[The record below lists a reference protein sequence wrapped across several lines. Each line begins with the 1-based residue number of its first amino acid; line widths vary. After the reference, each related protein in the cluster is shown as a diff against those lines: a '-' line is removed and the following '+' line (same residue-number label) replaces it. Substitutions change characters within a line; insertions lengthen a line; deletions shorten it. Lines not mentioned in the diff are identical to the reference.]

1 MDFIINKIHTGYEL
15 YSKLKP
21 LENFGFSL
29 SYVQQVVIHIDNY
42 SYNIERYL
50 KYNSIAN
57 LQMYHFNTKT
67 HTDVIHI
74 STENNLIK
82 ICVDLEKINKIIS
95 ENAEYLKETETCKNV
110 WQVKKIMVESLLRG
124 NGFSLRK
131 DIDYNY
137 DMGFEAPIQTYS
149 GKTKTWKLL
158 VTREMIL
165 NSNIDEFKL
174 VSTDNINLTIG
185 MIQKEDFPKQ
195 ISKLIKDI
203 KSTNTKADQDIEKI
217 EQDRDIKITQ
227 IKETFYKAL

>member
-1 MDFIINKIHTGYEL
+1 MDFVINKIHTGYEL

-29 SYVQQVVIHIDNY
+29 SNNQHVHIHIDGH
-42 SYNIERYL
+42 SFNIELCL

-57 LQMYHFNTKT
+57 LQIYHFNTKK
-67 HTDVIHI
+67 HTNVINI
-74 STENNLIK
+74 NTQNNLIK
-82 ICVDLEKINKIIS
+82 ISVDIETINKIIL
-95 ENAEYLKETETCKNV
+95 ENAEYIKESKTCENV

-137 DMGFEAPIQTYS
+137 DIGFGAPIQTYS

-165 NSNIDEFKL
+165 NSSIDEFKL
-174 VSTDNINLTIG
+174 VSTDDINLTIG
-185 MIQKEDFPKQ
+185 MIQKEDFQKQ
-195 ISKLIKDI
+195 ISKLIKDM
-203 KSTNTKADQDIEKI
+203 KTTNTKATQDINKI
-217 EQDRDIKITQ
+217 EEERDIKITQ
-227 IKETFYKAL
+227 IKETFYKSL

>member
-29 SYVQQVVIHIDNY
+29 SNNQQVHIHVDRH
-42 SYNIERYL
+42 SFNIELCL
-50 KYNSIAN
+50 KYSTIAD
-57 LQMYHFNTKT
+57 LKMYHFNTKT
-67 HTDVIHI
+67 YTDVINI

-82 ICVDLEKINKIIS
+82 ISVDIEKINNIIL

-110 WQVKKIMVESLLRG
+110 WQVKKIMAESLLRG

-137 DMGFEAPIQTYS
+137 DVGYEAPIQTYS

-165 NSNIDEFKL
+165 NSSIDEFKL
-174 VSTDNINLTIG
+174 ISTDNINLTIG

-195 ISKLIKDI
+195 ISKLIKDM
-203 KSTNTKADQDIEKI
+203 KSTNTKATQDIKKI
-217 EQDRDIKITQ
+217 EEERDIKITQ